1 MTDTP
6 SSRYGQLPS
15 LELPTCLEF
24 LKLKNFPLK
33 TFPAV
38 NEPIRPTKDTLFIYG
53 PGHKRNQAS
62 FDVDCLVIQVD
73 RLAVLDARK
82 ELT

>member
-15 LELPTCLEF
+15 LELPACLDF

-38 NEPIRPTKDTLFIYG
+38 NEPSRPTEDTLFIYG

-62 FDVDCLVIQVD
+62 FDVDCLVIQVIPN
-73 RLAVLDARK
+73 RSTGLQIY
-82 ELT
+82 